1 MDAAISHYPPDRK
14 RSAALP
20 LLHLW
25 QEHFGFISDEAVYAI
40 SAKLGLEPINIL
52 ELVTFYPMLRQQR
65 TGKTHIRVCRTLSCA
80 MAGSYRL
87 MENLCARTGIKP
99 HYNSEGMH
107 NPVSVS
113 PDRNFSIEFVECLA
127 SCGTAPVCMVND
139 ELRENILPETV
150 EQILSNRPADGLKAQ
165 SVHPLEHRLVFKN
178 IGREGWTT
186 DIDCYLRDGGYE
198 QLRKA
203 VTMSREQI
211 VNEVKTSGLR
221 GRGRIAEGWQ
231 FVAISSE
238 TGLMLAHTRDIVA
251 TLGLGAGRTAV
262 KY

>member
-87 MENLCARTGIKP
+87 MENLCARTGIKRRG
-99 HYNSEGMH
+99 HGDGMH
-107 NPVSVS
+107 NPISISAGGNYSV
-113 PDRNFSIEFVECLA
+113 EFVECLA
-127 SCGTAPVCMVND
+127 SCVTAPVCMFVE
-139 ELRENILPETV
+139 ELYQNVSPELAANS
-150 EQILSNRPADGLKAQ
+150 LSNPQSAVGNAQLRPPY
-165 SVHPLEHRLVFKN
+165 PLEHRLVFKN
-178 IGREGWTT
+178 VGRDDWKI
-186 DIDCYLRDGGYE
+186 DIDTYLREGGYE

-203 VTMSREQI
+203 ITMSR
-211 VNEVKTSGLR
+211 
-221 GRGRIAEGWQ
+221 
-231 FVAISSE
+231 
-238 TGLMLAHTRDIVA
+238 
-251 TLGLGAGRTAV
+251 
-262 KY
+262 